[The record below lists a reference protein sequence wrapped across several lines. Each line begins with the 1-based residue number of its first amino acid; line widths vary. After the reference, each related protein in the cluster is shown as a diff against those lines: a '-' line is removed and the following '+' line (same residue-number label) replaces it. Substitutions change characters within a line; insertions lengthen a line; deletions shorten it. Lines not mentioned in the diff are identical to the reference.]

1 MNTGSTF
8 YDPDRL
14 FEKMGEV
21 LSTSSVLDVI
31 DDNYYVNYDGI
42 KKELVLAI
50 TLMKTVPEVANFMR
64 KHATTDDIIKV
75 LRIAVHKRLNRNH
88 LARALKWDIE
98 IFDEHIFRLNNPSR
112 DLPF

>member
-1 MNTGSTF
+1 MNTESTF

-21 LSTSSVLDVI
+21 LSTSSVLDAI
-31 DDNYYVNYDGI
+31 DDNYYVEYDGI

-50 TLMKTVPEVANFMR
+50 ALMKTIPEVANFMR
-64 KHATTDDIIKV
+64 KHATTDDIIRV
-75 LRIAVHKRLNRNH
+75 LHIAVHKRLNRNH
-88 LARALKWDIE
+88 LARTLKWDIE